1 MAYTFI
7 AAPFKKAVDKFV
19 CNIKPIS
26 FCRTILTFFFFFFC
40 FPFAPLLRSFASHQN
55 TTASLECSL
64 MNSSILGPSTFMRS
78 NASIF
83 SSLNLRRQSLFT
95 TFINLKNLSTISL
108 GCRTDNQSSITRKIW
123 GNFSLTHWY
132 KIYHVLDPSHYITS

>member
-1 MAYTFI
+1 MAFTFI
-7 AAPFKKAVDKFV
+7 TAPFKKAVYKFV
-19 CNIKPIS
+19 CKIKPIS
-26 FCRTILTFFFFFFC
+26 FCRTILTFFFLFVC

-95 TFINLKNLSTISL
+95 TFINLKNLSTIPL
-108 GCRTDNQSSITRKIW
+108 GCRTDNQSSITRKI
-123 GNFSLTHWY
+123 
-132 KIYHVLDPSHYITS
+132 

>member
-1 MAYTFI
+1 MAFTFI
-7 AAPFKKAVDKFV
+7 TAPFKKAVDKFV

-26 FCRTILTFFFFFFC
+26 FCRTILTFLFFLFFFF

-95 TFINLKNLSTISL
+95 TFINLKNLSTIPL
-108 GCRTDNQSSITRKIW
+108 GCRTDNQSSITRKI
-123 GNFSLTHWY
+123 
-132 KIYHVLDPSHYITS
+132 